1 MLLEVDMNMRVLILL
16 CMALASGV
24 ACAWIVFM
32 VLQPKD
38 SHLIYQESNTPLP
51 PLPCSLNTSSCTITY
66 QDSIISIESST
77 HPIQAIHPVTFFI
90 KGFSNLSDDLVLKV
104 YGLNMEMGTIMTQA
118 TKEGDTYQATINLGT
133 CSLHTMRYRLALYEG
148 IKPLGAFIDFDVEQ

>member
-1 MLLEVDMNMRVLILL
+1 MPLEAKMNMRVLILL
-16 CMALASGV
+16 CVALISGV

-38 SHLIYQESNTPLP
+38 SQLVYQESNTPLP
-51 PLPCSLNTSSCTITY
+51 PLPCSLNVSACTITY
-66 QDSIISIESST
+66 QDSVISIESSMR
-77 HPIQAIHPVTFFI
+77 PIQAMRPVTFFI

-104 YGLNMEMGTIMTQA
+104 YGLNMEMGTIITQA

-133 CSLHTMRYRLALYEG
+133 CSLQTMRYRLALYEG
-148 IKPLGAFIDFDVEQ
+148 TKPLGAFIDFDVEQ